1 MKTAILFDLDGT
13 LLNTLD
19 DLKNSVNYAL
29 EACGYPTRTLEEIRR
44 FVGNGAENL
53 IFQSV
58 PEGEQGNV
66 PQVLAQ
72 FRQHYA
78 LHSNDLTAPYPG
90 IPEALAQL
98 GEKYPMAVVS
108 NKPDKAV
115 KELGRIYFPTLFAL
129 GETTEYPRKPAPDM
143 LLAAQRELGADRFIY
158 VGDSEVDVITAKNAG
173 VPCLSVLWGFRDRD
187 EIEKVGGTH
196 FCEKVADLPRIL
208 EEMIHDLTAE

>member
-1 MKTAILFDLDGT
+1 MKTAVLFDLDGT
-13 LLNTLD
+13 LLDTLG
-19 DLKNSVNYAL
+19 DLHAAVNHTLA
-29 EACGYPTRTLEEIRR
+29 EFGYPQRTIREVCR

-58 PEGEQGNV
+58 PEGEQGSV

-78 LHSNDLTAPYPG
+78 IHSNDLTAPYPG
-90 IPEALAQL
+90 IPEVLAKL

-129 GETTEYPRKPAPDM
+129 GETSAYPRKPAPDM

-158 VGDSEVDVITAKNAG
+158 VGDSEVDVITAKHAG
-173 VPCLSVLWGFRDRD
+173 VPCLTVTWGFRDMD
-187 EIEKVGGTH
+187 VLKQVGASH
-196 FCEKVADLPRIL
+196 FCHSVADLIACI
-208 EEMIHDLTAE
+208 EELIERE

>member
-158 VGDSEVDVITAKNAG
+158 VGDSEVDVITARNAG
-173 VPCLSVLWGFRDRD
+173 VPCLSVLWGFRDKAD
-187 EIEKVGGTH
+187 MEEVGGNI
-196 FCEKVADLPRIL
+196 FCDNTGDLVKIL
-208 EEMIHDLTAE
+208 EEMTG

>member
-29 EACGYPTRTLEEIRR
+29 EACGYPVRTLEEIRR

-58 PEGEQGNV
+58 PEGEQGSV

-78 LHSNDLTAPYPG
+78 IHSNDLTAPYPG
-90 IPEALAQL
+90 IPEVLAQL

-115 KELGRIYFPTLFAL
+115 KELCSHWFPGIYAL
-129 GETTEYPRKPAPDM
+129 GETADCPRKPAADM
-143 LLAAQRELGADRFIY
+143 VYKAMAEI
-158 VGDSEVDVITAKNAG
+158 G
-173 VPCLSVLWGFRDRD
+173 VEGLVPL
-187 EIEKVGGTH
+187 
-196 FCEKVADLPRIL
+196 
-208 EEMIHDLTAE
+208 

>member
-29 EACGYPTRTLEEIRR
+29 QACGYPTRTLEEIRC

-58 PEGEQGNV
+58 PDGEQGNV

-72 FRQHYA
+72 FRQHYVI
-78 LHSNDLTAPYPG
+78 HSNDLTAPYPG
-90 IPEALAQL
+90 IPEVLAQL
-98 GEKYPMAVVS
+98 GKKYPMAVVS

-129 GETTEYPRKPAPDM
+129 GETSAYPRKPAPDM

-173 VPCLSVLWGFRDRD
+173 VPCLTVTWGFRDMD
-187 EIEKVGGTH
+187 VLQKAGACH
-196 FCEKVADLPRIL
+196 FCHSVADLIACI
-208 EEMIHDLTAE
+208 EELIERE

>member
-90 IPEALAQL
+90 IPEVLAQL

-173 VPCLSVLWGFRDRD
+173 VPCLTVTWGFRDMD
-187 EIEKVGGTH
+187 VLKQVGASH
-196 FCEKVADLPRIL
+196 FCHSVTDLVSCI
-208 EEMIHDLTAE
+208 EELIGRE